1 MVHFGRAL
9 ERALRHCR
17 GREGAS
23 LRVEVNLAVAGL
35 QRREGLTNY
44 ACNVGKEGR
53 APSQRPQR
61 CMLREA
67 RAAGGHAGAGA
78 CTVRPA
84 HRCRIP
90 LCVHRDVEAMLWAGE
105 AIVYVVASHGDA
117 PFIAIL
123 EDGARK
129 LDADAHLLTG
139 LRGLGGR
146 RCRRW
151 NVCLSLQALAYSYR
165 RKRLRCRRES
175 CGPLH

>member
-1 MVHFGRAL
+1 
-9 ERALRHCR
+9 
-17 GREGAS
+17 
-23 LRVEVNLAVAGL
+23 
-35 QRREGLTNY
+35 
-44 ACNVGKEGR
+44 
-53 APSQRPQR
+53 
-61 CMLREA
+61 MLREA

-139 LRGLGGR
+139 LRGLGAVAAGAGMSVC

-151 NVCLSLQALAYSYR
+151 YVCLSLQALAYSYR